1 MNPIDL
7 DFSKICLTGPHGK
20 WLFTGKIGICTSSE
34 KVHEVLICMKGNT
47 LCEKEILRLKGITR
61 GALQCWVL
69 GMLLGILISDCG
81 T

>member
-1 MNPIDL
+1 MENGSL
-7 DFSKICLTGPHGK
+7 QE
-20 WLFTGKIGICTSSE
+20 KIGICTSSE

-81 T
+81 K